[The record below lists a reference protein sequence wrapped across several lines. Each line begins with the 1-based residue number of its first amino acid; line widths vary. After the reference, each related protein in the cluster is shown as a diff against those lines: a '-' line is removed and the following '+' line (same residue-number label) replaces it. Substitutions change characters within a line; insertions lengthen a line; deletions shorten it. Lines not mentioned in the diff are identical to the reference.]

1 MYHTQ
6 FLNLCVQNTHVDE
19 WQRGICESSHD
30 TVYISSALKTTV
42 PVLEVC
48 RQEGGPVS
56 QAGLWLCLS
65 LRDGARLHPLPS
77 SLPVSLTPGPWCS
90 PLSPGGRALRP
101 AAALASLL
109 RSLCPSPFQLA
120 RVLAFP
126 PRETGICRR
135 CGTPCLPRPFG
146 CSLTA
151 VDLSQWFSSLIF
163 LLMALHLTE
172 SFPPDPPPFIF

>member
-19 WQRGICESSHD
+19 WQHGICESSHY

-42 PVLEVC
+42 PVVLEIC

-77 SLPVSLTPGPWCS
+77 SLPAPRHLGPGAVHSRLEAGLCALPLPLLLSSAPSVPLPSSL
-90 PLSPGGRALRP
+90 ALF
-101 AAALASLL
+101 L
-109 RSLCPSPFQLA
+109 PS
-120 RVLAFP
+120 
-126 PRETGICRR
+126 PRETRHLQAMR
-135 CGTPCLPRPFG
+135 PALPPT
-146 CSLTA
+146 SLW
-151 VDLSQWFSSLIF
+151 VQP
-163 LLMALHLTE
+163 HGR
-172 SFPPDPPPFIF
+172 

>member
-1 MYHTQ
+1 MALVVFLYKFWQNSKGEVYHTQ

-77 SLPVSLTPGPWCS
+77 SLPVSLTPGPWRS

-126 PRETGICRR
+126 QRDRHLQAMR
-135 CGTPCLPRPFG
+135 HALPP
-146 CSLTA
+146 
-151 VDLSQWFSSLIF
+151 SSLWVQP
-163 LLMALHLTE
+163 HGR
-172 SFPPDPPPFIF
+172 